1 MSKIM
6 ELFAEWD
13 RRMAAYWAIPDS
25 AGDDVIA
32 PAFDFAEEVVAE
44 IVTHP
49 ATSMDDMAAKIVA
62 VTGWRDAVS
71 FDGRKGH
78 SIIREAGRHM
88 RILGFEDHFAY
99 PSGGAQLSP
108 EPAASS
114 LFEQW
119 KAAMAPYAKAEA
131 DEEAMAA
138 YDERC
143 ALLDRMVAEPS
154 VTLRD
159 FAMKLVAA
167 TGQGADYENVWIS
180 KLLAEACDI
189 AGVPA
194 SRDLMEALA

>member
-6 ELFAEWD
+6 ELFAEWERLD
-13 RRMAAYWAIPDS
+13 REHNWLEEPEAADRANACIDEMWEIGPKTVGELAAAYWAETYHCELYIETKHEKQIMRGFIDPELNS
-25 AGDDVIA
+25 ATPKA
-32 PAFDFAEEVVAE
+32 
-44 IVTHP
+44 
-49 ATSMDDMAAKIVA
+49 
-62 VTGWRDAVS
+62 
-71 FDGRKGH
+71 
-78 SIIREAGRHM
+78 
-88 RILGFEDHFAY
+88 
-99 PSGGAQLSP
+99 
-108 EPAASS
+108 
-114 LFEQW
+114 FEQW
-119 KAAMAPYAKAEA
+119 KAAMALYAKAEA

-180 KLLAEACDI
+180 KLLAEACAL

-194 SRDLMEALA
+194 SRELLEELA